1 MCSWVEIV
9 LLTQVTA
16 WPCFNLNP
24 ECHFTSRR
32 GRTLGQVHCHWY
44 VCRPGLLFG
53 HPWTRYYMSYK
64 NVVNTTQQ
72 ENTRSNK
79 NVKFFWRKPFSV
91 ETPSL
96 GRNHFWGEA
105 ISGEKPFLGRSH
117 FRGEAIFWGE
127 AILGRSHFL
136 GRSHSGEKPFTGEK
150 PFSGRSH

>member
-1 MCSWVEIV
+1 MS
-9 LLTQVTA
+9 LL
-16 WPCFNLNP
+16 
-24 ECHFTSRR
+24 
-32 GRTLGQVHCHWY
+32 GRTLGQAHCHWY

-96 GRNHFWGEA
+96 GEKSFLGRSHFWGEA
-105 ISGEKPFLGRSH
+105 LFGEKPFSGRSHFLGRSH
-117 FRGEAIFWGE
+117 FRGEAIFQKTLLPLPCKE
-127 AILGRSHFL
+127 CLKSF
-136 GRSHSGEKPFTGEK
+136 SESGSLKTHLRLIQEKKSFTCKECSK
-150 PFSGRSH
+150 